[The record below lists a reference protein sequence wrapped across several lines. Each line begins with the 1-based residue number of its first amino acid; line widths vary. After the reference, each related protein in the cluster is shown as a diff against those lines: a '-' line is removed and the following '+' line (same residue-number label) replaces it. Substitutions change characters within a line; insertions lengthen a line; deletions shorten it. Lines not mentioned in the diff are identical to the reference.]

1 MNLAVL
7 AGILL
12 AVTLATARR
21 VSLDGKTMQAAG
33 EADEPEEAMREAAR
47 PANLVEKIKRAANEA
62 DMIAGCRGFWRIC
75 DSGRDLML
83 GDMDDI
89 GPYTR
94 DCCNHLKC
102 TYRAASDRSF
112 CL

>member
-21 VSLDGKTMQAAG
+21 VSLVSIRYLFFLISTQYLIDINQLAQNTQGGKTMQAAG

-47 PANLVEKIKRAANEA
+47 PASLVHNT
-62 DMIAGCRGFWRIC
+62 
-75 DSGRDLML
+75 ML
-83 GDMDDI
+83 
-89 GPYTR
+89 
-94 DCCNHLKC
+94 K
-102 TYRAASDRSF
+102 AF
-112 CL
+112 